1 VRPAARPNQPKA
13 ACSRCDIL
21 TRRANHILKNRS
33 DLLLCQA
40 PFEKRFLLSPT
51 PNHRD
56 TIAILSQ
63 LRGVG
68 QRRKRGTGAV
78 DARALLDG
86 QQSSGRP
93 SRVVLAPRRWCQVR
107 ETQVLR
113 AMVANKPGTP
123 GRSRSNRKT
132 IAQEM
137 PGDPG
142 EPVVNTLVCLFTHLH
157 ARLRA
162 HRAPGISCA
171 LIHRGKDDRCANPGE
186 AAPRE
191 YFWLFENWISFWMSS
206 PANGSRECAPDD
218 KLQRATQ
225 YSRDAG
231 DRAGRPRRT
240 GYPACAG
247 YDDSF
252 VGQARATIAQR
263 RRRYLP
269 VFTLVHSR
277 LMIRSVAGSR
287 AATSNSFVNVASSG

>member
-1 VRPAARPNQPKA
+1 VQHER
-13 ACSRCDIL
+13 
-21 TRRANHILKNRS
+21 
-33 DLLLCQA
+33 
-40 PFEKRFLLSPT
+40 
-51 PNHRD
+51 
-56 TIAILSQ
+56 
-63 LRGVG
+63 
-68 QRRKRGTGAV
+68 
-78 DARALLDG
+78 
-86 QQSSGRP
+86 GRP
-93 SRVVLAPRRWCQVR
+93 SRVVLAPRRWCQVCGK
-107 ETQVLR
+107 QFSR
-113 AMVANKPGTP
+113 AMVAKKPGTP
-123 GRSRSNRKT
+123 GRSRSNRNT

-137 PGDPG
+137 PGRSG
-142 EPVVNTLVCLFTHLH
+142 EPVVNTLVCFSTHLH
-157 ARLRA
+157 ARLRV

-171 LIHRGKDDRCANPGE
+171 LLHRRGEHLMHNPGE

-191 YFWLFENWISFWMSS
+191 CFWLFENWISFWMSS

-218 KLQRATQ
+218 KLQRVTQ